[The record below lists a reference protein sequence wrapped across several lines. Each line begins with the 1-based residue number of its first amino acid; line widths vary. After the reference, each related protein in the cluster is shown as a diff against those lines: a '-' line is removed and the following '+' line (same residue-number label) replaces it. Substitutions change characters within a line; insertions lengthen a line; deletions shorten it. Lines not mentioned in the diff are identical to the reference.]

1 MSKSNRNWRISQL
14 KISINSG
21 RWTVFRTLTL
31 DHYFIL
37 IEVVLFCFVCP
48 GEALK
53 KKIEMNLSPHR
64 YTQKTKKKSL
74 IKLISN
80 TDFWS
85 ASKMMI
91 KYKEKLLFTPKV
103 IYQAFR
109 IYWKLYFLS
118 SPWGIYS
125 LTAI

>member
-21 RWTVFRTLTL
+21 RWNSIQNTYARSLFHSNRSG
-31 DHYFIL
+31 
-37 IEVVLFCFVCP
+37 VVLFCLP
-48 GEALK
+48 RRSIEK
-53 KKIEMNLSPHR
+53 KNRNESVPPQI
-64 YTQKTKKKSL
+64 YTKDKKKSL